1 MKEFSDS
8 DDNDIL
14 LSFLA
19 GDKRAYEVIYDRFW
33 PILYRHARKMLQ
45 NEEDAKDVVQE
56 VFTMLWTRV
65 NENTIKPP
73 LAAFLYTCTRNKILD
88 LIKHTKVKARYTSSL
103 KNMMNNMPQLPDA
116 IFIERELAGQIE
128 EEVLPLSNL
137 FQSWILKMARMTD
150 KIPTMFI
157 LRYKS
162 TSMPHGSLHRVPKG
176 ELVLMELIT
185 STTRLLMVCIT
196 FIHAMPLK

>member
-73 LAAFLYTCTRNKILD
+73 LAAFFVYLYK
-88 LIKHTKVKARYTSSL
+88 K
-103 KNMMNNMPQLPDA
+103 
-116 IFIERELAGQIE
+116 
-128 EEVLPLSNL
+128 
-137 FQSWILKMARMTD
+137 
-150 KIPTMFI
+150 
-157 LRYKS
+157 
-162 TSMPHGSLHRVPKG
+162 
-176 ELVLMELIT
+176 
-185 STTRLLMVCIT
+185 
-196 FIHAMPLK
+196 